1 MIKNLCIVPA
11 RAGSK
16 TIPRKNIRLLNG
28 KPLIAYTIEAA
39 LRSKQLTRI
48 LVSTDDEQIGGI
60 AKTYGAEF
68 LFLRPKE
75 LAGDSTGDLPVI
87 KHAIDWFEKNGKEN
101 IEKIIY
107 LRPTTP
113 FRTPQIIDAC
123 IDKVDSDDYSGLRT
137 VTRVGGVHHPYWMYR
152 SEQGVLKPFCSG
164 INISEYYQ
172 RQLLPECLRLNGVV
186 EVILSHTIMKNDL
199 YGDKIGYL
207 EIDEMHS
214 IDIDNE
220 FDLDFA
226 EFCMQRHQNTG
237 N

>member
-1 MIKNLCIVPA
+1 MIRSLGIIPA
-11 RAGSK
+11 RGGSK
-16 TIPRKNIRLLNG
+16 TLHRKNMKMLNG
-28 KPLIAYTIEAA
+28 KPLIAYTIEAS
-39 LRSKQLTRI
+39 LKSSLLNRLI
-48 LVSTDDEQIGGI
+48 VSTDDEEIGSI
-60 AKTYGAEF
+60 ARAYGAEF

-75 LAGDSTGDLPVI
+75 LAEDSIGDLPVI
-87 KHAIDWFEKNGKEN
+87 KHAIEWVEENEHEN
-101 IEKIIY
+101 IDKIVY